1 MTHSDDQGLVLPPR
15 LAPHQVVIVPIYKG
29 EDQYKVVVDE
39 AKKIV
44 AELRVL
50 GLRVKLDDRDT
61 HKPGWKFAEYELKGV
76 PTRIAIG
83 GRDIE
88 NNTVE
93 LARRDTSLK
102 ETVSRAGLG
111 EKIRNL
117 LDDIQ
122 SNLYKKAVDH
132 RTEHTTIV
140 DSFEEFKGVLNG
152 KGGFV
157 LAHWDGTVE
166 TEKKIK
172 SLTKATLR
180 LIPSEDKYLV
190 EGKCILTGNPSKQL
204 VVFAKAY

>member
-1 MTHSDDQGLVLPPR
+1 M
-15 LAPHQVVIVPIYKG
+15 
-29 EDQYKVVVDE
+29 
-39 AKKIV
+39 
-44 AELRVL
+44 
-50 GLRVKLDDRDT
+50 
-61 HKPGWKFAEYELKGV
+61 
-76 PTRIAIG
+76 
-83 GRDIE
+83 
-88 NNTVE
+88 
-93 LARRDTSLK
+93 
-102 ETVSRAGLG
+102 
-111 EKIRNL
+111 
-117 LDDIQ
+117 
-122 SNLYKKAVDH
+122 
-132 RTEHTTIV
+132 